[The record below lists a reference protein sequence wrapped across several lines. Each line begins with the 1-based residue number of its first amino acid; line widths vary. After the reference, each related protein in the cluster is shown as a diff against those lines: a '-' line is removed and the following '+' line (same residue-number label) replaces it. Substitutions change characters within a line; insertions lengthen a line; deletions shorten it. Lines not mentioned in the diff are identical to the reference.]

1 MLLLHILQW
10 HSVLCQVT
18 FSHFSSLDEIQ
29 WKVAE
34 ELEHRSFRAC
44 AKALCLAVPLV
55 LCLICLKK
63 K

>member
-10 HSVLCQVT
+10 HSILCQVI
-18 FSHFSSLDEIQ
+18 FSHFSSVDEIQ

-34 ELEHRSFRAC
+34 ELEPRSFRAC
-44 AKALCLAVPLV
+44 AKALSFAVPVV